1 MKKKILL
8 FSEVENISKHLIQS
22 LELKKFD
29 FVEAKSQTE
38 FLEHLP
44 FAEIILTDMSP
55 FLTLN
60 IHKATSLKWIQST
73 YTGVSSFFKIPFVA
87 EIPKFILTKFGEKSG
102 KIMTEYCLQ
111 HILNHERHYE
121 KSYLA
126 QKNCDW
132 SAKSMLKGF
141 L

>member
-1 MKKKILL
+1 MKKILL
-8 FSEVENISKHLIQS
+8 FSEVKNIFHHLVKYP
-22 LELKKFD
+22 ELKNYNFI
-29 FVEAKSQTE
+29 EAKTETE

-44 FAEIILTDMSP
+44 FAEILLTDMSS

-60 IHKATSLKWIQST
+60 IHNAKSLKWIQST
-73 YTGVSSFFKIPFVA
+73 YSGVSSFFKVPFVQ
-87 EIPKFILTKFGEKSG
+87 EIPKFILTKFGKSG

-111 HILNHERHYE
+111 HILNHERHYD
-121 KSYLA
+121 KSILA

-132 SAKSMLKGF
+132 TSKTKLKGS